1 MDLRDRLQHALGTAY
16 LVQRE
21 LGQGGMS
28 TVFLADDPK
37 HERQV
42 AVKVLRPELA
52 AALGPDRFTREIR
65 IAARLQHP
73 NILPL
78 LDSGQAEGFLY

>member
-1 MDLRDRLQHALGTAY
+1 MNLRERLQHALGSAY
-16 LVQRE
+16 LLQRE

-28 TVFLADDPK
+28 TVFLAEDSK
-37 HERQV
+37 HGRQV

-52 AALGPDRFTREIR
+52 AAMGAERFTREIR

-73 NILPL
+73 
-78 LDSGQAEGFLY
+78 